1 MHVDEQQILSI
12 SRELWANQLG
22 LSIDPAGDPATEP
35 LRDDKILSS
44 RINISGPFQGAILL
58 ECPESVA
65 RHAAAMLFASD
76 GEEATVEDIHD
87 ALKEL
92 SIMIG
97 KRMRPLL
104 PESTKLSRPAVVAVP
119 AEVHDEGM
127 QGVSDLKLRCE
138 GRLVRI
144 ALLQRESEAVAAG

>member
-22 LSIDPAGDPATEP
+22 LTIHPAEDEAPANGEP
-35 LRDDKILSS
+35 TLASC
-44 RINISGPFQGAILL
+44 INVSGAFRGAIVV

-65 RHAAAMLFASD
+65 RHAAAMLFAAD
-76 GEEATVEDIHD
+76 GEETSQEDIQD

-97 KRMRPLL
+97 KRVRSLL
-104 PESTKLSRPAVVAVP
+104 PETSKLSRPSVSGNGAHV
-119 AEVHDEGM
+119 DLEGM
-127 QGVSDLKLRCE
+127 QGVSDLKLTCE
-138 GRLVRI
+138 GRQVRI
-144 ALLQRESEAVAAG
+144 ALLQKELEQEAVAS